1 MNENNLNSA
10 ILQEILTELK
20 RAKEERQQIL
30 VKLEQLEKIL
40 KPETEIKLN
49 IPQNIPQ
56 IEPIFN
62 IDYQP
67 LTEMLKNHQWW
78 KADQETARIMLSL
91 GNQEKQGYLSETDL
105 YKLPGNELIKLDEM
119 WLNASNNK
127 FGFSVQNKLYQSLGG
142 RKFFEPEI
150 WRKFGET
157 VGWYHQENW
166 LNYEQLNFSENAP
179 IGHLPVLGDGLI
191 WFVGGWEGSF
201 NAFSILLV
209 KLIQF
214 NII

>member
-1 MNENNLNSA
+1 MSENNQNSE
-10 ILQEILTELK
+10 ILQEILIELK
-20 RAKEERQQIL
+20 IAREERQEIL
-30 VKLEQLEKIL
+30 TKLKQLKKML
-40 KPETEIKLN
+40 KAKPEIKLN
-49 IPQNIPQ
+49 TPQKPVK
-56 IEPIFN
+56 IESAFN

-67 LTEMLKNHQWW
+67 LIEMLRNHQWW
-78 KADQETARIMLSL
+78 KADQETARIMLIL
-91 GNQEKQGYLSETDL
+91 CHQEKQGYLSETDL
-105 YKLPGNELIKLDEM
+105 YKLPKQELLKLDEM
-119 WLNASNNK
+119 WLNASSNK

-157 VGWYHQENW
+157 VGWYHEGKW
-166 LNYEQLNFSENAP
+166 LNYEQLNFSEKAP
-179 IGHLPVLGDGLI
+179 IGHLPVMGDGLV

-201 NAFSILLV
+201 NAFSTLLV